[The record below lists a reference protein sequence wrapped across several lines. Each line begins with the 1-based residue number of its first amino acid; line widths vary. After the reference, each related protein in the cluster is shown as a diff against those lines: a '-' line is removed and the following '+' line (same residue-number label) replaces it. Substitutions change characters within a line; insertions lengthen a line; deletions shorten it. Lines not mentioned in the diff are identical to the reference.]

1 MSRYYRYIK
10 LKILESCNKDRLVN
24 ELIKNY
30 WGNND
35 RELKKF
41 LLEEYFNRKHV
52 QGIFQ
57 HDNGQ
62 LHFEVHDSQFNEN
75 NKIYLHLGFNLITK
89 YFEFVNFEGYF
100 E

>member
-24 ELIKNY
+24 ELIKNH

-41 LLEEYFNRKHV
+41 LLEEYFNHKHV
-52 QGIFQ
+52 QGIF
-57 HDNGQ
+57 
-62 LHFEVHDSQFNEN
+62 
-75 NKIYLHLGFNLITK
+75 
-89 YFEFVNFEGYF
+89 
-100 E
+100 